1 MSAPISKKA
10 GGAAAGVTVAGGVGI
25 TLVEL
30 LGQLPVLDGASPA
43 LVKALGG
50 LIVLIVSAYGASWGA
65 WLVKESDDFVAYAAG
80 EAGKVLVDASKAG
93 IVPPSDVSGLEAK
106 FDALLVK
113 LDAKAEEDAEKLL
126 KQYFPATATVSTG
139 IVDEPVVPPVAGPE
153 PAPAAP
159 EVPAAPEAPAAPV
172 DPVLAEDV
180 PPAVETDPVLAD

>member
-65 WLVKESDDFVAYAAG
+65 WLTKESDDFVAYAAG

-93 IVPPSDVSGLEAK
+93 VIPVSDVAGLEAK
-106 FDALLVK
+106 IDALAVRF
-113 LDAKAEEDAEKLL
+113 DSKAEEDAEKLL
-126 KQYFPATATVSTG
+126 THYASTMAAVSTG
-139 IVDEPVVPPVAGPE
+139 VIAEPVPPVAEPE
-153 PAPAAP
+153 PAPVAP
-159 EVPAAPEAPAAPV
+159 EVPAAPETPAAPA
-172 DPVLAEDV
+172 DPVLADDA